1 MLGIKEFFRLL
12 KISSNRKGSALS
24 LRIYNYCMRQKA
36 VKMKLKPEEPEEN
49 GYILLDEMNHVEIIP
64 FVKKF
69 LYKRTWFSSFYYLN
83 VIISFS
89 VLLFFCIKF
98 DRSGIDS
105 FGVILP
111 QILFGILLTLALVPV
126 HELIH
131 ALAYKLLGAKKTSFD
146 ANFKRFYFLTI
157 ADQFVISRLEF
168 KIIALAPFLVISL
181 ASLITSFLSGEWKV
195 TFFTALTIHSLACS
209 GDFALLS
216 YFEFNRKKEVVTYD
230 DKENKVSFFYG
241 KSK

>member
-1 MLGIKEFFRLL
+1 
-12 KISSNRKGSALS
+12 
-24 LRIYNYCMRQKA
+24 
-36 VKMKLKPEEPEEN
+36 MKLKPEELEEK
-49 GYILLDEMNHVEIIP
+49 GYILLDEMNHVEIIS

-69 LYKRTWFSSFYYLN
+69 LHKRTWFSSFYYLS

-98 DRSGIDS
+98 DRSGIDT
-105 FGVILP
+105 FGDLLL
-111 QILFGILLTLALVPV
+111 QIIFGILLTLALVPV

-131 ALAYKLLGAKKTSFD
+131 ALAYKLMGAKKTSFD
-146 ANFKRFYFLTI
+146 ANLKRFYFLAI
-157 ADQFVISRLEF
+157 ADQFVTSRQEF

-181 ASLITSFLSGEWKV
+181 ALLIASFLSGEWKIMIL
-195 TFFTALTIHSLACS
+195 TTLTIHSLACS